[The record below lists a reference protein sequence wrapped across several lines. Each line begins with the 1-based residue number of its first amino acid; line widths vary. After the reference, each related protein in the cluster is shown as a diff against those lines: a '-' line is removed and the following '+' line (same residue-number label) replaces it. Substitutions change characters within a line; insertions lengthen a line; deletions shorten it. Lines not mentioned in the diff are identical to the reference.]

1 MSVNK
6 VIYYGEVLVDM
17 TQVTVKPENLSKGE
31 TALDAS
37 GKLITGAHECEDL
50 SAEVE
55 EYDEHLDEL
64 ETTIDTLPESGGEA
78 PEIALQEKSVTP
90 TKAMQ
95 TVEPD
100 ANYDGLSKV
109 TVDAI
114 PADYIIPSG
123 TVNVTQNGTH
133 DVRSAESVNV
143 NVPAPAIKLQEK
155 TATPTTSAQTVKPDS
170 GYDGLSKVTV
180 NAMPTAT
187 QATPSISVSSGGLI
201 TASATQSAG
210 YVSASTKSAT
220 KQLTTQ
226 AAQTITPGTAD
237 KTIASGRYLTGT
249 QTIKGD
255 ANLVAG
261 NIKSGVSIFGV
272 AGTYEGSGGGEG
284 AGVDTCTFV
293 INTYGIAMSITKRC
307 HLATVYRD
315 GKIEC
320 DYDAVGDDAAPDLT
334 IENVVCGSVVAVRL
348 TNVSSQ
354 RTDNCEY
361 LGLSEGYRFVKITA
375 PKGGIATFSVSEM

>member
-1 MSVNK
+1 MSHNITIDGGTTVRLPTAGKYCDRDIMITANAGG
-6 VIYYGEVLVDM
+6 GEDV
-17 TQVTVKPENLSKGE
+17 
-31 TALDAS
+31 
-37 GKLITGAHECEDL
+37 

-55 EYDEHLDEL
+55 EYTEQLDEL
-64 ETTIDTLPESGGEA
+64 ETTINTLPDASGDA

-90 TKAMQ
+90 TKAIQ

-100 ANYDGLSKV
+100 TDYDGLSKV

-155 TATPTTSAQTVKPDS
+155 TATPTTSAQTVSPDS

-210 YVSASTKSAT
+210 YVSAGTKSAT
-220 KQLTTQ
+220 QQLTAQ
-226 AAQTITPGTAD
+226 AAQTITPGASD

-272 AGTYEGSGGGEG
+272 TGTYEGSGGSGGDFES
-284 AGVDTCTFV
+284 C
-293 INTYGIAMSITKRC
+293 SIFIWRSY
-307 HLATVYRD
+307 L
-315 GKIEC
+315 
-320 DYDAVGDDAAPDLT
+320 DYYLDIWYIDAVDKTPKHLSLNYEDEAATTVNNVAKGTLAYIYSPGYSAKGIRVSTGVSKFERDDVLYVNGD
-334 IENVVCGSVVAVRL
+334 
-348 TNVSSQ
+348 
-354 RTDNCEY
+354 
-361 LGLSEGYRFVKITA
+361 
-375 PKGGIATFSVSEM
+375 GGIYLE